1 MEKRKRPSIFD
12 LVERYMERVL
22 EEMSKLPAPT
32 EEEFARMMSRGPH
45 ELDEW
50 FRDPFEE
57 MLRELDTELPEE
69 VHKRHGPFIYG
80 FSYTQE
86 PGKEPAFKE
95 FGNIKSSNGRLE
107 PALNGE
113 REPLVDVIEDTDASY
128 EIVAE
133 LPGVEK
139 GAIKLNATEDALEIR
154 TEGEVKFYKEVPFE
168 TCVKP
173 ETATATYRN
182 GVLSVRIEKRGDEK
196 KKTPIPLE

>member
-12 LVERYMERVL
+12 LVERYMERAVD
-22 EEMSKLPAPT
+22 EMSKLPAPT
-32 EEEFARMMSRGPH
+32 EEELARMMRQGPH

-57 MLRELDTELPEE
+57 MLRALETELPEAS
-69 VHKRHGPFIYG
+69 HKRHGPFIYG

-86 PGKEPAFKE
+86 PGKELDFKE
-95 FGNIKSSNGRLE
+95 FGNIKSSHGRLE
-107 PALNGE
+107 PALNGV
-113 REPLVDVIEDTDASY
+113 REPLVDVIEEKDAY

-139 GAIKLNATEDALEIR
+139 AEITLHATEDALEIR
-154 TEGEVKFYKEVPFE
+154 TEGEVKFYKEVTFE
-168 TCVKP
+168 TCVRP

-182 GVLSVRIEKRGDEK
+182 GVLSIRIVKRDDEK
-196 KKTPIPLE
+196 KKTAIPLE

>member
-1 MEKRKRPSIFD
+1 MEKRKRSSIFD

-22 EEMSKLPAPT
+22 EEMSKRPAPT
-32 EEEFARMMSRGPH
+32 EEELARMMRNGPH

-57 MLRELDTELPEE
+57 MLRELETELPEE
-69 VHKRHGPFIYG
+69 AHKRYGPFIHG

-86 PGKEPAFKE
+86 PGKESDIKE
-95 FGNIKSSNGRLE
+95 FGNIKSAYGRLE
-107 PALNGE
+107 HALNGV
-113 REPLVDVIEDTDASY
+113 REPLVDVIEEWDAY

-139 GAIKLNATEDALEIR
+139 AEIKVHATEDALEIR
-154 TEGEVKFYKEVPFE
+154 TEGEVKFFKEVSFE
-168 TCVKP
+168 TSVRP

-182 GVLSVRIEKRGDEK
+182 GVLSVQIAKRSDGK
-196 KKTPIPLE
+196 KKTAIPLE

>member
-22 EEMSKLPAPT
+22 EEMSRLPAPT
-32 EEEFARMMSRGPH
+32 EEELARMMRRGPH

-57 MLRELDTELPEE
+57 MLRKLEEELPEDA
-69 VHKRHGPFIYG
+69 HKRRGPFIYG

-86 PGKEPAFKE
+86 PGKEPEFKE
-95 FGNIKSSNGRLE
+95 FGNLKSSYAGLE
-107 PALNGE
+107 PALDGE
-113 REPLVDVIEDTDASY
+113 REPLVDVIEDRDAY

-139 GAIKLNATEDALEIR
+139 ADVTLHATEDALEIR
-154 TEGEVKFYKEVPFE
+154 TGGDVKFYREVSFE

-182 GVLSVRIEKRGDEK
+182 GVLSVRIEKCGDEK
-196 KKTPIPLE
+196 KKTAIPLE

>member
-1 MEKRKRPSIFD
+1 
-12 LVERYMERVL
+12 MERVL

-32 EEEFARMMSRGPH
+32 EEELARMMRRGPH

-57 MLRELDTELPEE
+57 MLRELESERPEE
-69 VHKRHGPFIYG
+69 LHKRHGPFIYG
-80 FSYTQE
+80 FSYTRE

-95 FGNIKSSNGRLE
+95 FGNSKSANGRLE

-113 REPLVDVIEDTDASY
+113 REPLVDVIEEADAY

-133 LPGVEK
+133 LPGVER
-139 GAIKLNATEDALEIR
+139 GEIKLHATEDALEIR
-154 TEGEVKFYKEVPFE
+154 TVGEVHFYKEVPFE

-182 GVLSVRIEKRGDEK
+182 GVLSVRIAKRGDARK